1 MAKGAGQSEGA
12 AGKEG
17 ERSGTITEVIVSR
30 FSIILVGKVFIKVTE
45 TAQLF
50 EVVAKAFNKVIQTA
64 EIYEVKIE
72 VPSILN
78 F

>member
-1 MAKGAGQSEGA
+1 MAKGAGESEGA
-12 AGKEG
+12 AGREG
-17 ERSGTITEVIVSR
+17 GRSGTIAKVIVSR
-30 FSIILVGKVFIKVTE
+30 FSVILVGKVFIKVTE
-45 TAQLF
+45 TAQWF

-64 EIYEVKIE
+64 KKFEVKIE